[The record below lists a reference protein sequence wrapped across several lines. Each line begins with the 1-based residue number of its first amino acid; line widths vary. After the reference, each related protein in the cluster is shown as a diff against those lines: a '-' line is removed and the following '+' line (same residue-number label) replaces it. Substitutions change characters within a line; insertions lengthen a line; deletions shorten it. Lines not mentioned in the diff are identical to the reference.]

1 MRLRV
6 PALIAL
12 PALAAAVPV
21 ATLSVAPTVA
31 VAATPSAD
39 LSAVQRHLQGVE
51 SMTADF
57 TQTDRAG
64 KVLTGVLT
72 LKKPGKIRFQYEK
85 SVPILIVGD
94 GKSLWFLDY
103 SVGQKQRWP
112 IGNSPLGILLDP
124 SRDMS
129 KIARVVATDNPN
141 VITIDAAD
149 PKHPEYGR
157 ISLVFAR
164 NAAAPGGLMLQG
176 WVALDSQN
184 NRTTIRLTNQ
194 RFNAAISDGAFRW
207 RDPVPN
213 SGRK

>member
-1 MRLRV
+1 MRLRI
-6 PALIAL
+6 PALFAL
-12 PALAAAVPV
+12 PALLATSVVSAA
-21 ATLSVAPTVA
+21 
-31 VAATPSAD
+31 PSSD
-39 LSAVQRHLQGVE
+39 LSSVQRHLQSVE
-51 SMTADF
+51 SMTAAF

-64 KVLTGVLT
+64 KVLTGTLT

-129 KIARVVATDNPN
+129 KIATVVPTGNPAT
-141 VITIDAAD
+141 IAIDAAD

-157 ISLVFAR
+157 ISMVFAR
-164 NAAAPGGLMLQG
+164 NAMAPGGLMLQG
-176 WVALDSQN
+176 WVTLDSQN
-184 NRTTIRLTNQ
+184 NRTTIRLSNQ
-194 RFNAAISDGAFRW
+194 RFNAPVSDGTFQW
-207 RDPVPN
+207 RDPVRN